1 MKTKG
6 KINKLAVSRSFD
18 VQTDQVLFIILAYV
32 QCSIPHVVAQLH
44 SFQCRVL
51 NSTVTMVKFHHT

>member
-6 KINKLAVSRSFD
+6 KINKLTVSRSFD
-18 VQTDQVLFIILAYV
+18 VQTDQVLLIILAYV

-44 SFQCRVL
+44 SFQCRV
-51 NSTVTMVKFHHT
+51 

>member
-18 VQTDQVLFIILAYV
+18 VQTDQVLLIILAYV
-32 QCSIPHVVAQLH
+32 QYVPFPML
-44 SFQCRVL
+44 
-51 NSTVTMVKFHHT
+51 